1 MRHRAVW
8 IAGLTV
14 PAISVAIAPLLA
26 TASPASDN
34 SVIAEIIV
42 TAQKRE
48 TALQDVPFSVAAASE
63 QQIRNSGSSNIV
75 DLARNFASLTIADL
89 GPGQSQVAIRGISA
103 GQVIRD
109 QPGVKEQVGI
119 YLDESPISIAL
130 FTPDLDFFDL
140 ERFEVLRGPQG
151 TLFGAGSLSGTLRY
165 ITAQPRLG
173 EFGGAAEVSAM
184 QGPDTSFGGS
194 IKGAINLP
202 LGERAALRIVGYYDE
217 LPGFIDARHP
227 DGSVK
232 KDVDSG
238 SKAGGRIAL
247 TFKPTE
253 NISIT
258 PRFVYQ
264 KLDTD
269 GFPRIDVYNILA
281 NPFTTTQPRVT
292 LGKREQYIQLEE
304 GLKDE
309 FNLGDLKMEFG
320 LGSLTL
326 TSVTSYTD
334 RKVVVTRDA
343 TTLTGSVSF
352 DIGFPDAV
360 RLSSAL
366 VDTTDLQAF
375 SQELRLASDTSGP
388 FEWLVGGFYQHVDR
402 DYSQFLPTPG
412 WDAATGIDN
421 SQLNAV
427 ANSPFFSGLDYKFE
441 QFALF
446 GEGTYHFNDQWSL
459 TAGLR
464 YYDFNEDRVL
474 NFGGA
479 FADVTRDLPGS
490 TSSDGYSPRFILKFD
505 PAEDIQLTAQVAR
518 GFRLGGINDPL
529 NRPLCSPEDIVTFG
543 RQQTFDDEKVW
554 NYELG
559 AKMQFAQ
566 RRVTFNAAAFYSD
579 IEGLQATT
587 DAGTCSSRIV
597 FNVPKAQSI
606 GVEAEL
612 FARPNENWDFG
623 VSATWVNAE
632 LKSSVTSTVAGVT
645 SVVSGLADGKQLPTA
660 PEFQG
665 VASVGYTMPFNNDLD
680 GFARVT
686 VQYVGSSFSQFG
698 DNTANFGV
706 IARDPAAFPGSARL
720 IPYGD
725 PDVDTIRFDNELGS
739 YSIGNLRFGV
749 RNEQWEAAA
758 FVNNIWDERA
768 FLALDRERGRSARV
782 GYITNMPRTYGLSLH
797 LTF

>member
-1 MRHRAVW
+1 MRHHAMW

-14 PAISVAIAPLLA
+14 AAVSVAIAPLLA
-26 TASPASDN
+26 VASPASDS

-42 TAQKRE
+42 TAQKRA
-48 TALQDVPFSVAAASE
+48 TALQDVPFSVAAANE

-140 ERFEVLRGPQG
+140 DRFEVLRGPQG

-173 EFGGAAEVSAM
+173 EFGGAAEVSAT
-184 QGPDTSFGGS
+184 QGSDTSFGGS

-217 LPGFIDARHP
+217 LPGFIDARRL

-238 SKAGGRIAL
+238 DKVGGRIAL
-247 TFKPTE
+247 TFQPNE

-269 GFPRIDVYNILA
+269 GFPRVDVYSILA
-281 NPFTTTQPRVT
+281 NPYTTTQPRVT

-309 FNLGDLKMEFG
+309 FNLADLKMEFG

-334 RKVVVTRDA
+334 RKVLVTRDA

-375 SQELRLASDTSGP
+375 SQEVRLASDSSRQ
-388 FEWLVGGFYQHVDR
+388 FEWLVGAFYQHVDR

-464 YYDFNEDRVL
+464 YYDFNEDRIL

-479 FADVTRDLPGS
+479 FAEVTRDLPGS
-490 TSSDGYSPRFILKFD
+490 TSSDGFSPRFILKFD
-505 PAEDIQLTAQVAR
+505 PTEDVQLTAQVAR

-543 RQQTFDDEKVW
+543 NQQTFDDEKVW

-566 RRVTFNAAAFYSD
+566 RRVTFNVAAFYSD

-597 FNVPKAQSI
+597 FNVPKAESI

-612 FARPNENWDFG
+612 FARPNDHWDFG
-623 VSATWVNAE
+623 LSATWVNAE

-645 SVVSGLADGKQLPTA
+645 TVVSGLAEGKQLPTA

-698 DNTANFGV
+698 DNTTNFGV
-706 IARDPAAFPGSARL
+706 IARDPDAFPGSARL

-749 RNEQWEAAA
+749 RNDQWEAAA

-797 LTF
+797 LKF